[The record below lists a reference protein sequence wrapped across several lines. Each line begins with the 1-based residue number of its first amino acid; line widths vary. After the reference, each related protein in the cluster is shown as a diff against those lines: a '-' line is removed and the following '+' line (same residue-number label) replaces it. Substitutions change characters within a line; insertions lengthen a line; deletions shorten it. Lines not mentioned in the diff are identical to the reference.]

1 MAAAWQMSVPG
12 VSVTDVLEPTSPVP
26 ETDRRWVGIDLSGAR
41 FHNVDLSRAKLTGVW
56 AQEII
61 VDGAIER
68 MTVNGIDV
76 MPYVEQQ
83 LFERHPEL
91 GKVWSGD
98 LGDLREAWRTAKET
112 WATTEAEVATL
123 DPALL
128 ERSVDGEYSYL
139 QTLRHLVFASDAWLR
154 RCLLGEDDYWP
165 GGVVFDEIDPEV
177 RAVLPLDR
185 DAAPS
190 LDEVMAVRLDRRA
203 VLDRLLDEMTPERLA
218 EHPPAR
224 DRNGYPPDTSAR
236 TVLEC
241 LQCVVN
247 EEWWHHSFAV
257 RDLAVLTGR
266 PWPVS
271 VDAPA

>member
-12 VSVTDVLEPTSPVP
+12 VSVSDVLEPTSPVP
-26 ETDRRWVGIDLSGAR
+26 EPDRRWVGVDLSGAR
-41 FHNVDLSRAKLTGVW
+41 FHNVDLSGARLTGVW
-56 AQEII
+56 AQEIV

-83 LFERHPEL
+83 LFARHPEL
-91 GKVWSGD
+91 GKIWTGD
-98 LGDLREAWRTAKET
+98 LDDLRDAWRTIRAT
-112 WATTEAEVATL
+112 WAATEAEVATL

-154 RCLLGEDDYWP
+154 RCLLGDNDFWP

-177 RAVLPLDR
+177 RAVLPLDAG
-185 DAAPS
+185 AAPS
-190 LDEVMAVRLDRRA
+190 LDEVMAVRRDRRA
-203 VLDRLLDEMTPERLA
+203 LLDEMTPERLA
-218 EHPPAR
+218 EHPSVR
-224 DRNGYPPDTSAR
+224 DRAGYPPDTSKR

-266 PWPVS
+266 AWPAGAS
-271 VDAPA
+271 APA

>member
-1 MAAAWQMSVPG
+1 MWAMSVPG
-12 VSVTDVLEPTSPVP
+12 DSVSDVLEPTSPVP
-26 ETDRRWVGIDLSGAR
+26 EPDRRWVGVDLSGAR
-41 FHNVDLSRAKLTGVW
+41 FHNVDLSGAKLTGVW
-56 AQEII
+56 AREIV

-83 LFERHPEL
+83 LHERYPEL
-91 GKVWSGD
+91 GLTWSGD
-98 LGDLREAWRTAKET
+98 LDDLREAWRRIKAT
-112 WATTEAEVATL
+112 WAATEAEVATL

-165 GGVVFDEIDPEV
+165 GGVVFEEMDPDALAALPID
-177 RAVLPLDR
+177 RQ
-185 DAAPS
+185 AAPS
-190 LDEVMAVRLDRRA
+190 LGEVMAVRRDRRA

-224 DRNGYPPDTSAR
+224 DRNGYPPDTSKR

-247 EEWWHHSFAV
+247 EEWWHHSFAA

-266 PWPVS
+266 PWPEGAG
-271 VDAPA
+271 APA